1 MKIDIVLRILVMIT
15 KIFLPFLFL
24 LIISPLNSQNN
35 LDDLITKLE
44 IEMSKKSSYQEA
56 KESRITGL
64 KNLLSEK
71 DITPE
76 NQYFITK
83 RLITEYEY
91 FSFNS
96 SLFYIEENLALA
108 KKIGNDFFIK
118 ESTLKLA
125 KLLATSGRYDEC
137 INLLE
142 EINSSNLTKEL
153 LCEYYIIFKRCYY
166 ELRTVSSVKNITEK
180 YNDLYRVYQ
189 DSLNSEITNLKKD
202 SKLYLEITEQNY
214 RDKGNTKEA
223 LKVNSKRLSQ
233 AKMGT
238 REYAII
244 TFYRSF
250 MKAEIDGN
258 NINQKKFLILSSI
271 SDIKASIKD
280 NASLTNLAIILFED
294 GNVDRAHKYINF
306 SFEDA
311 RFYNSKLRFLD
322 ISNVLPAISKSYE
335 TKNRKQT
342 DKLKKQ
348 LNFISLL
355 SLILMI
361 AIFFI
366 IKQNKKINQGK
377 EYLKTANLK
386 LKDLNEKLSFTNNDL
401 KRLYE
406 EISTIDAIKEQYI
419 GTFLNLYSEYI
430 DKLDVYR
437 KTVSKYIITNKTK
450 DLLELSKSKKI
461 IESELKIFYD
471 NFDKS
476 FLHIYPN
483 FIKNFNAL
491 LKEDERIIVKEDNSL
506 TVELRIFALIR
517 LGITNSSKISKIL
530 RYSVNTIYNYRVK
543 VRNIAINRDEFEE
556 MVKKI
561 K

>member
-1 MKIDIVLRILVMIT
+1 MMS
-15 KIFLPFLFL
+15 KIFLPILFFLFF
-24 LIISPLNSQNN
+24 SPLNSQNN

-44 IEMSKKSSYQEA
+44 IEMSKKTSYQEA
-56 KESRITGL
+56 KESRIKSL
-64 KNLLSEK
+64 KDLLSEK

-76 NQYFITK
+76 NKYFITNK
-83 RLITEYEY
+83 LIAEYAY

-125 KLLATSGRYDEC
+125 KLLATSGRYDES

-142 EINSSNLTKEL
+142 EINSSNLSKEL
-153 LCEYYIIFKRCYY
+153 IIEYYSIFKRCYS
-166 ELRTVSSVKNITEK
+166 ELRTISRVKNIIDK
-180 YNDLYRVYQ
+180 YNTLYLIYK
-189 DSLNSEITNLKKD
+189 DSLNSQIKKLKNN
-202 SKLYLEITEQNY
+202 SNLYLAIKEQNY
-214 RDKGNTKEA
+214 RDEGNTIEA
-223 LKVNSKRLSQ
+223 LKINAKRLSL

-238 REYAII
+238 REYALV
-244 TFYRSF
+244 TFNRSY
-250 MKAEIDGN
+250 MSAEVEGN
-258 NINQKKFLILSSI
+258 NLNQKKYLILSAI
-271 SDIKASIKD
+271 SDIQAAIKD
-280 NASLTNLAIILFED
+280 NASLANLAVIFFEE

-311 RFYNSKLRFLD
+311 KFYNSKLRFLD
-322 ISNVLPAISKSYE
+322 ISNVLPVISKSYE
-335 TKNRKQT
+335 TKNNKQT
-342 DKLKKQ
+342 NKLKKQ
-348 LNFISLL
+348 LIFISVL

-361 AIFFI
+361 SIFFI

-377 EYLKTANLK
+377 KYLKTANLQ
-386 LKDLNEKLSFTNNDL
+386 LKELNEKLSFTNSDL

-406 EISTIDAIKEQYI
+406 ELSSVDIIKEQYI

-461 IESELKIFYD
+461 IESELKIFYE

-483 FIKNFNAL
+483 FIKNFNEL
-491 LKEDERIIVKEDNSL
+491 LKEDERIIVKEDDSL

-543 VRNIAINRDEFEE
+543 IRNIAINREEFED

>member
-1 MKIDIVLRILVMIT
+1 MS
-15 KIFLPFLFL
+15 KIFLTFL
-24 LIISPLNSQNN
+24 LIFIISPLSSQNN
-35 LDDLITKLE
+35 LDDLIFQLE
-44 IEMSKKSSYQEA
+44 EEMSKKTAYQEA
-56 KESRITGL
+56 KELRIKSL
-64 KNLLSEK
+64 KSLLSEK
-71 DITPE
+71 VISPE
-76 NQYFITK
+76 NKYFITNK
-83 RLITEYEY
+83 LIAEYEY

-118 ESTLKLA
+118 ESTLRLA
-125 KLLATSGRYDEC
+125 KLLATSGRYDES

-142 EINSSNLTKEL
+142 EINSSNLSKEL
-153 LCEYYIIFKRCYY
+153 LNEYFNIFKRCYS
-166 ELRTVSSVKNITEK
+166 ELRTISRVKNITEK
-180 YNDLYRVYQ
+180 YNKLYLTYK
-189 DSLNSEITNLKKD
+189 DSLNIQIANLNKN
-202 SKLYLEITEQNY
+202 SKLYLSTSEQNF
-214 RDKGNTKEA
+214 RDEGNTIEA
-223 LKVNSKRLSQ
+223 LKVNAKRLSL

-238 REYAII
+238 REYALV
-244 TFYRSF
+244 TFNRSY
-250 MKAEIDGN
+250 MSAEVDGN
-258 NINQKKFLILSSI
+258 NLNQKKFLILSAI
-271 SDIKASIKD
+271 SDIQASIKD
-280 NASLTNLAIILFED
+280 NASLANLAVIFFGE

-311 RFYNSKLRFLD
+311 KFYNSKLRFLD
-322 ISNVLPAISKSYE
+322 ISNVLPVISKSYE

-342 DKLKKQ
+342 NKLKKQ
-348 LNFISLL
+348 LIFISLL
-355 SLILMI
+355 SLILMV

-406 EISTIDAIKEQYI
+406 ELSSVDAIKEQYI

-461 IESELKIFYD
+461 IESELKIFYE

-483 FIKNFNAL
+483 FIENFNDL
-491 LKEDERIIVKEDNSL
+491 LKEEERILVKDDDSL

-517 LGITNSSKISKIL
+517 LGISNSSKISKIL

>member
-1 MKIDIVLRILVMIT
+1 IMMS
-15 KIFLPFLFL
+15 KIFLPILFFLFF
-24 LIISPLNSQNN
+24 SPLNSQNN

-44 IEMSKKSSYQEA
+44 IEMSKKTSYQEA
-56 KESRITGL
+56 KESRIKSL
-64 KNLLSEK
+64 KDLLSEK

-76 NQYFITK
+76 NKYFITNK
-83 RLITEYEY
+83 LIAEYAY

-125 KLLATSGRYDEC
+125 KLLATSGRYDES

-142 EINSSNLTKEL
+142 EINSSNLSKEL
-153 LCEYYIIFKRCYY
+153 IIEYYSIFKRCYS
-166 ELRTVSSVKNITEK
+166 ELRTISRVKNIIDK
-180 YNDLYRVYQ
+180 YNTLYLIYK
-189 DSLNSEITNLKKD
+189 DSLNSQIKKLKNN
-202 SKLYLEITEQNY
+202 SNLYLAIKEQNY
-214 RDKGNTKEA
+214 RDEGNTIEA
-223 LKVNSKRLSQ
+223 LKINAKRLSL

-238 REYAII
+238 REYALV
-244 TFYRSF
+244 TFNRSY
-250 MKAEIDGN
+250 MSAEVEGN
-258 NINQKKFLILSSI
+258 NLNQKKYLILSAI
-271 SDIKASIKD
+271 SDIQAAIKD
-280 NASLTNLAIILFED
+280 NASLANLAVIFFEE

-311 RFYNSKLRFLD
+311 KFYNSKLRFLD
-322 ISNVLPAISKSYE
+322 ISNVLPVISKSYE
-335 TKNRKQT
+335 TKNNKQT
-342 DKLKKQ
+342 NKLKKQ
-348 LNFISLL
+348 LIFISVL

-361 AIFFI
+361 SIFFI

-377 EYLKTANLK
+377 KYLKTANLQ
-386 LKDLNEKLSFTNNDL
+386 LKELNEKLSFTNSDL

-406 EISTIDAIKEQYI
+406 ELSSVDIIKEQYI

-461 IESELKIFYD
+461 IESELKIFYE

-483 FIKNFNAL
+483 FIKNFNEL
-491 LKEDERIIVKEDNSL
+491 LKEDERIIVKEDDSL

-543 VRNIAINRDEFEE
+543 IRNIAINREEFED

>member
-1 MKIDIVLRILVMIT
+1 MMS
-15 KIFLPFLFL
+15 KIFLPILFFLIF
-24 LIISPLNSQNN
+24 SPLNSQNN

-44 IEMSKKSSYQEA
+44 IEMSKKTSYQEA
-56 KESRITGL
+56 KESRIKSL
-64 KNLLSEK
+64 KDILSEK

-76 NQYFITK
+76 NKYFITNK
-83 RLITEYEY
+83 LIAEYAY

-125 KLLATSGRYDEC
+125 KLLATSGRYDES

-142 EINSSNLTKEL
+142 EINSSNLSKEL
-153 LCEYYIIFKRCYY
+153 IIEYYSIFKRCYS
-166 ELRTVSSVKNITEK
+166 ELRTISRVKNIIEK
-180 YNDLYRVYQ
+180 YNSLYLIYK
-189 DSLNSEITNLKKD
+189 DSLNTQIKKLNNN
-202 SKLYLEITEQNY
+202 SNLYLAIKEQNY
-214 RDKGNTKEA
+214 RDEGNTKEA
-223 LKVNSKRLSQ
+223 LKINAKRLSL

-238 REYAII
+238 REYALV
-244 TFYRSF
+244 TFNRSY
-250 MKAEIDGN
+250 MSAEVEGN
-258 NINQKKFLILSSI
+258 NLNQKKYLILSAI
-271 SDIKASIKD
+271 SDIQAAIKD
-280 NASLTNLAIILFED
+280 NASLANLAVLFFEE

-311 RFYNSKLRFLD
+311 KFYNSKLRFLD
-322 ISNVLPAISKSYE
+322 ISNVLPVISKSYE
-335 TKNRKQT
+335 TKNNKQT
-342 DKLKKQ
+342 NRLKKQ
-348 LNFISLL
+348 LIFISLL

-366 IKQNKKINQGK
+366 IKQYKKINQGK
-377 EYLKTANLK
+377 EYLKKANLQ
-386 LKDLNEKLSFTNNDL
+386 LKELNEKLSFTNSDL

-406 EISTIDAIKEQYI
+406 ELSSVDIIKEQYI

-461 IESELKIFYD
+461 IESELKIFYE

-483 FIKNFNAL
+483 FIKNFNEL
-491 LKEDERIIVKEDNSL
+491 LKEDERIIVKEEDTL

-543 VRNIAINRDEFEE
+543 VRNIAINREEFED